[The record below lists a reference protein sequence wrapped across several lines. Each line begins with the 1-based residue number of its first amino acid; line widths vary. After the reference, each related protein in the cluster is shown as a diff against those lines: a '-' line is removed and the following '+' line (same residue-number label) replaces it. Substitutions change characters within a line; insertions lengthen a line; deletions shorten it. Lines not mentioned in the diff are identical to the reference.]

1 MLKERNLTIK
11 LRLEDETYNE
21 FLKHLADELKN
32 VESYLEEGYAEQS
45 WDSYDSNV
53 EYTLE
58 EKKDWYRVDIK
69 QESRKSV
76 LVYAMNPKD
85 AELVAQLDCWE
96 GRIKIDDESAIYRI
110 EGQEQSENDI
120 YLHKVGEEE

>member
-1 MLKERNLTIK
+1 MHKERNLTIK
-11 LRLEDETYNE
+11 LRLEDETYKE
-21 FLKHLADELKN
+21 FLEHLADELKN

-53 EYTLE
+53 AYTLE

-96 GRIKIDDESAIYRI
+96 DKIKIDDKSPTYCI
-110 EGQEQSENDI
+110 EGQEQSENDV
-120 YLHKVGEEE
+120 YLDRVGENE